1 MLVDVILEK
10 GKTPTA
16 SFYSVSLMTSKQKG
30 VTLKGGFFWGSTS
43 TKNNE
48 KRDLDLV
55 EDINSNTTG
64 LYIDDVTFSQANV
77 NPLSTCAL
85 LVCVM

>member
-16 SFYSVSLMTSKQKG
+16 SFYSVSLMTSEQKG
-30 VTLKGGFFWGSTS
+30 VTLKGGFFGGGSTS

-55 EDINSNTTG
+55 EDVNSNS
-64 LYIDDVTFSQANV
+64 LYWWCHI
-77 NPLSTCAL
+77 
-85 LVCVM
+85 